1 MLSEER
7 PMVRLPKL
15 LPHLE
20 RGVNF
25 FCLNE
30 RNCPRHNLILQNVR
44 NRRPVQQQSDGHISF
59 SPLRKHENLCDLN
72 NGAHWLSASIIQ
84 RYNRH
89 ERKRQIAFKKT
100 ATSSSENFNKTRAD
114 CQKTSWTTSSTCTFC
129 KLFLPRASKTECG
142 FLRNAKKEGRH

>member
-1 MLSEER
+1 MVSEER

-59 SPLRKHENLCDLN
+59 SPLRKHENLLRLKQWRPLAVRLN
-72 NGAHWLSASIIQ
+72 NTTIQ
-84 RYNRH
+84 
-89 ERKRQIAFKKT
+89 
-100 ATSSSENFNKTRAD
+100 
-114 CQKTSWTTSSTCTFC
+114 ST
-129 KLFLPRASKTECG
+129 
-142 FLRNAKKEGRH
+142 